1 MEYYNP
7 NAMKPEDKI
16 ESLFIKWYNRN
27 QSENFDFQ
35 TNILSNCRSNVDI
48 LRHACLRFR
57 KMFIEITATE
67 GTPEI
72 DPFESCITIASACNL
87 VIRTNFLESESIG
100 IIPPHGY
107 RPQQNQS
114 RKAIQWIRC
123 ISQRENINIQHALN
137 GGEKQIGSYFVDGY
151 TVLQNGVRTVYE
163 FQSCVWHGCHKC
175 FSENTKNPVNGSL
188 MSDL

>member
-100 IIPPHGY
+100 IIPPHDTDLNKINREKLFSGLDAY
-107 RPQQNQS
+107 R
-114 RKAIQWIRC
+114 K
-123 ISQRENINIQHALN
+123 E
-137 GGEKQIGSYFVDGY
+137 
-151 TVLQNGVRTVYE
+151 RT
-163 FQSCVWHGCHKC
+163 ST
-175 FSENTKNPVNGSL
+175 FS
-188 MSDL
+188 MH